1 MRTTVIPAQVT
12 TLEDKIVG
20 NLSFLQICFLMFP
33 VLWSMVVFMLFPPTM
48 SMTLYKLPIILVVS
62 VISLLMAVRIK
73 EKILFDWL
81 LIILK
86 FNLRPTYYVF
96 TKNDTYLR
104 TLDLP
109 LKEEAVAAAHQ
120 IQEAPQPV
128 AIPTASIRE
137 LVQLDS
143 VMRKRKHP
151 VSFKPDKKGA
161 LHVALH

>member
-33 VLWSMVVFMLFPPTM
+33 VLWSMVVFMLFPPSM
-48 SMTLYKLPIILVVS
+48 SMKLYKLPIIFIVS
-62 VISLLMAVRIK
+62 LMSLLMAMRIK
-73 EKILFDWL
+73 GRILFDWL
-81 LIILK
+81 VVILK
-86 FNLRPTYYVF
+86 FNMRPTYYVF

-109 LKEEAVAAAHQ
+109 PREETVGISHQ
-120 IQEAPQPV
+120 VQEAPQPV
-128 AIPTASIRE
+128 AISAASIRE
-137 LVQLDS
+137 LVQLDR

-151 VSFKPDKKGA
+151 VSFKPDNKGA